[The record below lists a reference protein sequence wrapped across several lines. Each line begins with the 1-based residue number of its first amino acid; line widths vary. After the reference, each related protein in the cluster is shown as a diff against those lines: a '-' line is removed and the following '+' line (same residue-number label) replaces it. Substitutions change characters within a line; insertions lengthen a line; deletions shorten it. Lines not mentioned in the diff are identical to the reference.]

1 MSDYKYQRPSLLH
14 PEKWGDPDETAPG
27 FNFTRGDFEDLID
40 NFTPFEDIPTLLGV
54 KHVELDKFCEY
65 IYNMN
70 YKVTYDVLLK
80 RSNLYYRKAMM
91 MLSKSGNPT
100 AIKVSAE
107 YYVGLG
113 AVDKQ
118 DNHITIINSMPE
130 AESDEERLR
139 KSQQNQKEAR
149 EKAEEEFKK

>member
-1 MSDYKYQRPSLLH
+1 
-14 PEKWGDPDETAPG
+14 
-27 FNFTRGDFEDLID
+27 
-40 NFTPFEDIPTLLGV
+40 
-54 KHVELDKFCEY
+54 
-65 IYNMN
+65 MN